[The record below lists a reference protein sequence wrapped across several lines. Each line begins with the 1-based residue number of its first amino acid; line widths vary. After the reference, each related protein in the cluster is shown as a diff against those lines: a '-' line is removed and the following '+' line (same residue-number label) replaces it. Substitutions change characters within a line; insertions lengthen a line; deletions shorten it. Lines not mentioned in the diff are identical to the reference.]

1 MDEQIKL
8 LKISSKSDINK
19 VAQAIKTEIDTN
31 KKVYI
36 QSVGAGALNQAV
48 KSIII
53 ARQLIVANE
62 LDIYCIPV
70 FKNIIIDGKEIVA
83 IRFIVYVKN
92 TP

>member
-53 ARQLIVANE
+53 ARQLVVAND

-83 IRFIVYVKN
+83 IRFIVKSQE
-92 TP
+92 

>member
-8 LKISSKSDINK
+8 LKVSSKSDINK

-53 ARQLIVANE
+53 ARQLVVANE

-83 IRFIVYVKN
+83 IRFIVKSQE
-92 TP
+92 

>member
-8 LKISSKSDINK
+8 LKVSSKSDINK
-19 VAQAIKTEIDTN
+19 VALAIKTEIDTN

-36 QSVGAGALNQAV
+36 QTVGAGALNQAV

-53 ARQLIVANE
+53 ARQLVVANG

-70 FKNIIIDGKEIVA
+70 FKNIMIDGKEIVA
-83 IRFIVYVKN
+83 IRFIVKSQE
-92 TP
+92 

>member
-83 IRFIVYVKN
+83 IRFIVKSQE
-92 TP
+92 

>member
-1 MDEQIKL
+1 MNEQIKL

-53 ARQLIVANE
+53 ARQLVVANE

-70 FKNIIIDGKEIVA
+70 FKNIMIDDKEIVA
-83 IRFIVYVKN
+83 IRFIVKSQE
-92 TP
+92 

>member
-53 ARQLIVANE
+53 ARQLVVANE

-83 IRFIVYVKN
+83 IRFIVKSQE
-92 TP
+92 

>member
-70 FKNIIIDGKEIVA
+70 FKNIMIDGKEIVA
-83 IRFIVYVKN
+83 IRFIVKSQE
-92 TP
+92 

>member
-53 ARQLIVANE
+53 ARH
-62 LDIYCIPV
+62 
-70 FKNIIIDGKEIVA
+70 
-83 IRFIVYVKN
+83 RW
-92 TP
+92 

>member
-53 ARQLIVANE
+53 ARQLVVANE

-70 FKNIIIDGKEIVA
+70 FKNIMIDGKEIVA
-83 IRFIVYVKN
+83 IRFIVKSQE
-92 TP
+92 